1 MGEPLPNEEKQP
13 AIDFAKDEAFEFVFD
28 IALAPEFD
36 VVLDTNDEIDYYT
49 IDVNGIQIFAD
60 TLFRSFS
67 IFEDQEKVWLSV
79 EKRNCLAVADK
90 AAKRT
95 GYHTA
100 AEEKKSA

>member
-1 MGEPLPNEEKQP
+1 MLR
-13 AIDFAKDEAFEFVFD
+13 
-28 IALAPEFD
+28 
-36 VVLDTNDEIDYYT
+36 YT